1 MAKSTRPKASAKSQS
16 TVETDAVEDMAGATP
31 LADEGQIV
39 EAEVLPAVDAPVL
52 QEDPQ
57 APAPEVTPEP
67 EPVVP
72 PEPMA
77 EASTEPERAASEAP
91 TQPAKT
97 EPQPAKQQGG
107 FIGMVVGGIIAAAAG
122 YGVATYFPL
131 KAPTE
136 GADQIAGLTT
146 ALEAQAKQ
154 IAALESSKPTPVD
167 LAPLEGR
174 ISALEQAPVGP
185 VSVDLAPLEAKLAEL
200 EGRIAALESGLA
212 GPVTGAGTDPA
223 LAATVEA
230 MRKEIATLKGDG
242 EMAAANIQAMV
253 AEADAR
259 VKAAEAEA
267 ARVTADAAQAA
278 QRAANE
284 AALGRIQVAFEAGTP
299 FAQALEQIS
308 GAAIPEV
315 LTTHAAEGVPSLSA
329 LSAAFPAAARDA
341 LDASR
346 YATMGD
352 NLSDRVTTFLENA
365 TGARSLAPREGND
378 PDAVLSRAEALVK
391 AGELQKALDELALLP
406 AEGLQAMEAW
416 MALAKTRL
424 EADAAFGE
432 LKTAIAG

>member
-1 MAKSTRPKASAKSQS
+1 MAKTTRPKAPAKSKP
-16 TVETDAVEDMAGATP
+16 TVVTDAVEEMAEASP
-31 LADEGQIV
+31 LADESQIV
-39 EAEVLPAVDAPVL
+39 EAEVLPPVDAPVL

-57 APAPEVTPEP
+57 APTPEVTPEP
-67 EPVVP
+67 EPVVA
-72 PEPMA
+72 PEPMP
-77 EASTEPERAASEAP
+77 EVSPEPTRAAPETP
-91 TQPAKT
+91 TQT

-131 KAPTE
+131 KAPTDGE
-136 GADQIAGLTT
+136 DQITGLTT
-146 ALEAQAKQ
+146 ALEAQAKK
-154 IAALESSKPTPVD
+154 IAALEASTPAAVD
-167 LAPLEGR
+167 LSPLEGR
-174 ISALEQAPVGP
+174 VSALEQAPAGP
-185 VSVDLAPLEAKLAEL
+185 AAVDLAPVEAKLAEL
-200 EGRIAALESGLA
+200 ESRVTALESGLA
-212 GPVTGAGTDPA
+212 GPVTGAGADPA

-230 MRKEIATLKGDG
+230 MRKEIATLKGEG
-242 EMAAANIQAMV
+242 ETAAANIQTMV

-267 ARVTADAAQAA
+267 ARVTAEAERAAQ
-278 QRAANE
+278 QAANE
-284 AALGRIQVAFEAGTP
+284 AALGRVQVAFEAGTP
-299 FAQALEQIS
+299 FVQALEQIT
-308 GAAIPEV
+308 GATIPEV
-315 LTTHAAEGVPSLSA
+315 LTIHAAEGVPSLAA
-329 LSAAFPAAARDA
+329 LSGAFPAAARDA